1 MFRFS
6 TYLSLALTSSLFC
19 EEISTQVD
27 DKNAQEVTVAV
38 PEENAVKEITKSSDD
53 FSSLFDDE
61 SPQAAKPQKTYYQ
74 EESTT
79 SYKQP
84 SRSADHGMMSQ
95 EEMLNPSKN
104 HFMVYGDFLYWQ
116 PFVNDATWAQQ
127 STTDANYDSFYTN
140 YSFDF
145 SWDYGF
151 RVGALYKTR
160 WESLIFDANW
170 THFYTTSTNTVQNSS
185 GLSVYNIPPFS
196 TSDPSS
202 KANASYNLKFD
213 QFDFCFNKP
222 VMLTKRF
229 NLMPFIG
236 ARGLVIQHKLN
247 VSQIITSQD
256 PDITNSINQKNNTYG
271 IGLVSGLNSRIKLG
285 KGFGFHA
292 VGDLFIGYG
301 SNNSYLTRNYTVEG
315 VEIETTSSDNYTQ
328 KTNSTKSM
336 LDVMAGLDWHNQP
349 ADESFDFFVSAGYEF
364 HYIFNSPTFLNPSL
378 NDTNLS
384 QSQNFGFQGLT
395 VRAGFGF

>member
-38 PEENAVKEITKSSDD
+38 TEENAVKEITKSSDD

-61 SPQAAKPQKTYYQ
+61 APQAAKPQKTYYQ

-116 PFVNDATWAQQ
+116 PFVNDATWAQHL
-127 STTDANYDSFYTN
+127 TIDDNYNYSAIN

-170 THFYTTSTNTVQNSS
+170 THFYTTSTNTLQDSY
-185 GLSVYNIPPFS
+185 GLSLKNIPAVTDSVTDSF
-196 TSDPSS
+196 TS

-222 VMLTKRF
+222 VMQTKRF

-236 ARGLVIQHKLN
+236 ARGLVIQHKENL
-247 VSQIITSQD
+247 SQIIKD
-256 PDITNSINQKNNTYG
+256 PVPNITNSSYQKNNTYG
-271 IGLVSGLNSRIKLG
+271 IGLVSGLNGRIKLG

-292 VGDLFIGYG
+292 GGD
-301 SNNSYLTRNYTVEG
+301 
-315 VEIETTSSDNYTQ
+315 
-328 KTNSTKSM
+328 
-336 LDVMAGLDWHNQP
+336 
-349 ADESFDFFVSAGYEF
+349 
-364 HYIFNSPTFLNPSL
+364 FL
-378 NDTNLS
+378 
-384 QSQNFGFQGLT
+384 
-395 VRAGFGF
+395 

>member
-19 EEISTQVD
+19 EEISTQTDV
-27 DKNAQEVTVAV
+27 KNSQEVAVTVA
-38 PEENAVKEITKSSDD
+38 EENTVKEITKSSDD

-61 SPQAAKPQKTYYQ
+61 APQAAKPQKTYYQ
-74 EESTT
+74 EESNT
-79 SYKQP
+79 SYNQP

-127 STTDANYDSFYTN
+127 STTDANYNLSAIN

-170 THFYTTSTNTVQNSS
+170 THFYTTSTNTVQNSF
-185 GLSVYNIPPFS
+185 GLSVYNIPAFS
-196 TSDPSS
+196 TSDPFS

-256 PDITNSINQKNNTYG
+256 PNITNSINQKNNTYG

-292 VGDLFIGYG
+292 GGDFFIGYG
-301 SNNSYLTRNYTVEG
+301 SNNSYLTQNYTQQGAEVD
-315 VEIETTSSDNYTQ
+315 TTYSDNFTQ

-349 ADESFDFFVSAGYEF
+349 TDESFDFFVSAGYEF
-364 HYIFNSPTFLNPSL
+364 IYIFNSPTFINPSI
-378 NDTNLS
+378 LS
-384 QSQNFGFQGLT
+384 QNLSQNFGFQGLT